1 MRTQS
6 LVSGAALLYSQ
17 PFYLSSL
24 NMPEHR
30 GQQHHRER
38 MADAIRD
45 EIGAIVQG
53 ELGDP
58 RIGLVSVTEVQLS
71 ADGKNAHVFFSASG
85 TGEDAVRSLEGLLAA
100 KGYIRHEIGVRLGL
114 RHAPELHFSLD
125 PGAQYGPRIAELLN
139 RIKKRAK

>member
-1 MRTQS
+1 M
-6 LVSGAALLYSQ
+6 
-17 PFYLSSL
+17 
-24 NMPEHR
+24 
-30 GQQHHRER
+30 
-38 MADAIRD
+38 RD

-71 ADGKNAHVFFSASG
+71 PDGKNAHVFFSASSD
-85 TGEDAVRSLEGLLAA
+85 EEEAVRSLEGLLAA

-125 PGAQYGPRIAELLN
+125 RSAQYGPRIDELLK
-139 RIKKRAK
+139 RLKKRAK